1 MKISAKQYAQSLYEV
16 VKDKKDSQ
24 IRKIIKNFSRILI
37 NNNDILKIDKITAE
51 FVRIWNRERGIVEAE
66 IIGARKFDNKII
78 KLLNDYI
85 IKLSGAKKIEIK
97 QTVDKNILGGVII
110 RYEDRVIDGS
120 LKTKLSELKNKMIK

>member
-51 FVRIWNRERGIVEAE
+51 FARIWNRERGIVEAE